1 MLIYQAKV
9 MNMMPNSDIFKRI
22 DNPVGMNIG
31 TDPEAQDGIAL
42 DDLAVGAV
50 VEVETGHTT
59 YRVENRGD
67 GKILISGHPQYC
79 PEPVLVE
86 LHGSTS
92 SHAILKFRFIGR
104 GLHLEFRHPTL
115 GVVRTSRIKA
125 IRELK
130 PTSPTSS
137 EMRKAS

>member
-1 MLIYQAKV
+1 
-9 MNMMPNSDIFKRI
+9 MMTNVESVKLAGARNF
-22 DNPVGMNIG
+22 GAE
-31 TDPEAQDGIAL
+31 PEPDGIAM

-79 PEPVLVE
+79 PEPVEVE

-92 SHAILKFRFIGR
+92 GRAIIKFHFIGR
-104 GLHLEFRHPTL
+104 GMHLEFLHPTL
-115 GVVRTSRIKA
+115 GLIRTSRIKDV
-125 IRELK
+125 RELT
-130 PTSPTSS
+130 PVRGLS
-137 EMRKAS
+137 KAS